1 MKENENYTVYRHVAP
16 NGKIYIG
23 ITQQDVRS
31 RWQNGKGY
39 HHNKHFKSAI
49 KKYGW
54 ENFIHEIL
62 FVGLSKKEA
71 CEKEKELIEKYN
83 SNDPDYGYNQ
93 SSGGESGNFGRKHR
107 EETKR
112 KMSEAQ
118 RGEKNHGFG
127 KHLSEETKEKLRKA
141 NKGKVMSEEAKQ
153 KISKANKGRLP
164 WITGKHWPPEM
175 RERMR
180 ERQKGVL
187 LSEETKRKISE
198 AHKGKPLSKD
208 HVAKIAESHKKKV
221 VCIET
226 GKVFDSVKEAAQ
238 SIQLNRSNISN
249 HLAGRLKTAGGYHWR
264 WYDNG

>member
-1 MKENENYTVYRHVAP
+1 MKENENYTVYKHTAP

-23 ITQQDVRS
+23 ITQQDVKS

-39 HHNKHFKSAI
+39 HHNKHFKNAI
-49 KKYGW
+49 KKIGW
-54 ENFIHEIL
+54 DNFTHEIL
-62 FVGLSKKEA
+62 SVGLSKKEA
-71 CEKEKELIEKYN
+71 CEKEIELIKKYN

-153 KISKANKGRLP
+153 KISRANKGKIP
-164 WITGKHWPPEM
+164 WSAGKHLNPETRAKM
-175 RERMR
+175 S
-180 ERQKGVL
+180 ERQKGVR

-198 AHKGKPLSKD
+198 AHKGKPLSKE
-208 HVAKIAESHKKKV
+208 HAAKIAESHKKKV
-221 VCIET
+221 VCVET
-226 GKVFDSVKEAAQ
+226 GKVFESVKEAAEY
-238 SIQLNRSNISN
+238 IQVNRSNISN
-249 HLAGRLKTAGGYHWR
+249 HLGGRLKTAGGYHWR
-264 WYDNG
+264 WYKE